1 MASLRQLIRTWWQ
14 QDRIRV
20 GRSCGQLL
28 SLNIGARLLMDDDI
42 FMVVKRWTDSPSTSV
57 TNTREAAKSRVAEE
71 WFDQPSTESVPRC
84 IKYLLIA
91 WSAELDVSMLS
102 EEKTFN
108 QVARLIVPL
117 ASQEAIQFECSQQ
130 IRELLPEE
138 IVIL

>member
-1 MASLRQLIRTWWQ
+1 
-14 QDRIRV
+14 
-20 GRSCGQLL
+20 
-28 SLNIGARLLMDDDI
+28 MDDDI